1 MVYVPFLTAVIG
13 IFSKEYNH
21 CFPETKI
28 SFWKWCKNVF
38 LSEAWRIS
46 EMELNYFWL
55 HLEFLC
61 LKIYLGQ
68 EGPCKHASRALLSI
82 LQQYIQ
88 MEEITLLSNCLINQD
103 LAITAL
109 HTSSLPQALC
119 WVRVAGLD
127 SRAIWRSVPI
137 DRQFQMLQKLQTS
150 EVPFSP
156 ASGNVQGGWM
166 HISLIFLLCFLTN

>member
-1 MVYVPFLTAVIG
+1 
-13 IFSKEYNH
+13 
-21 CFPETKI
+21 
-28 SFWKWCKNVF
+28 
-38 LSEAWRIS
+38 
-46 EMELNYFWL
+46 MELNYFWL

-68 EGPCKHASRALLSI
+68 EGPCKHARRALLSI

-127 SRAIWRSVPI
+127 SRAI
-137 DRQFQMLQKLQTS
+137 
-150 EVPFSP
+150 
-156 ASGNVQGGWM
+156 
-166 HISLIFLLCFLTN
+166 